1 MGRPVN
7 GIHDRTGRL
16 KGKEGGQ
23 HRENSQGFLPTHLQE
38 PQQGRE
44 RGRDTAETLHAAT
57 AKSATQQKRKR
68 GNLIP
73 DRELESVG

>member
-7 GIHDRTGRL
+7 GTHDQTGGL
-16 KGKEGGQ
+16 NGKQGGPQ
-23 HRENSQGFLPTHLQE
+23 RENCQGFLPTHLQE

-57 AKSATQQKRKR
+57 AKSATQQKRER

-73 DRELESVG
+73 DRELESAG